1 MIKCPNCGTE
11 NDVNIKVCKCGFK
24 FENLD
29 KALALCEQAELSI
42 EMLEFDIAQA
52 HLNDVKRYWKECSK
66 VAIISQKL
74 EEYKVRVGVEVK
86 KCEKQ

>member
-1 MIKCPNCGTE
+1 
-11 NDVNIKVCKCGFK
+11 
-24 FENLD
+24 
-29 KALALCEQAELSI
+29 
-42 EMLEFDIAQA
+42 MLEFDIAQA
-52 HLNDVKRYWKECSK
+52 HLNDAKRYWKECSK